1 MSGATLNACLRALAP
16 LALMALIFWSSAQT
30 GGGDFPEWAHVV
42 VHFAEYAVLAALW
55 LWALRPSIGE
65 LAWPVAAAISVAY
78 AISDEVHQ
86 RYVPGRFSDPWDVVV
101 DFLGIL
107 FALGVLYAR
116 GRESTRRTQS

>member
-1 MSGATLNACLRALAP
+1 
-16 LALMALIFWSSAQT
+16 MALIFWSSTQT
-30 GGGDFPEWAHVV
+30 GGGGVPEWARVV
-42 VHFAEYAVLAALW
+42 VHFAEYALLAALW
-55 LWALRPSIGE
+55 LWALRPSVGE
-65 LAWPVAAAISVAY
+65 LAWPVAGAISLAY

-116 GRESTRRTQS
+116 GRKSARRTQS